1 MKPGNKQT
9 TSITPTQINHVTSI
23 EQANGKSHIS
33 ILITILPVLS
43 AIFAILPG
51 ILQKD
56 PGIDIV
62 KTGVLTMILTSAATF
77 YIRLNS
83 EILMNKTFPKIIIS
97 ICYLSS
103 ICLLLLVPEPE
114 TFCFWMI
121 GGLLVSMLI
130 DNKLGLLLHFNLSFI
145 LGIALSLR
153 PEIVIQLLIIGVL
166 MSLLAGALRQRS
178 TVIYAIIIIL
188 STNIT
193 LSFAINNFIFDTNG
207 TYNYLNSM
215 FSILA
220 ILAISFFL
228 CSFYDTIDKK
238 DMTLDS
244 AEHSL
249 DNADRRADAFAS
261 RNSEVLN
268 EGKDASLDRIT
279 VNREEQRS
287 ISATS
292 LKKDNATEHLEG
304 YDPNRNLGISASF
317 ELLCDKN
324 NELMSKMKEFS
335 ESLYSH
341 AIHIG
346 DLSSRAAKE
355 IGANDLIAMAGGL
368 YHEVGKLNGKNYIEE
383 GLLIAEDYAFPKELK
398 AILKE
403 HNIKYEKPSSV
414 EAAIVMLSDNVV
426 STIEYIA
433 KTEDHKFTTNKII
446 DNIFQMRMDKGTFD
460 TSNLSL
466 KDFKKLRE
474 FYQKEFAK

>member
-9 TSITPTQINHVTSI
+9 TSITPTQINNVTGI
-23 EQANGKSHIS
+23 EQANGKSHNS

-62 KTGVLTMILTSAATF
+62 KIGVLAMILTSAATF
-77 YIRLNS
+77 YIRLNL
-83 EILMNKTFPKIIIS
+83 EILMNKTYPKIIIA
-97 ICYLSS
+97 ICYLGS
-103 ICLLLLVPEPE
+103 ICLLLLVPESE

-130 DNKLGLLLHFNLSFI
+130 DNKLGLLFHFNLSFI
-145 LGIALSLR
+145 LGIALPLR

-193 LSFAINNFIFDTNG
+193 LSFAINNFIFDTKG

-228 CSFYDTIDKK
+228 CSIYDKIDKK

-249 DNADRRADAFAS
+249 DNADQRVDILAS
-261 RNSEVLN
+261 QNSEVLN
-268 EGKDASLDRIT
+268 KVKVDLDRISSDRT
-279 VNREEQRS
+279 EAGS
-287 ISATS
+287 ISAMS
-292 LKKDNATEHLEG
+292 LKEDRVKDHLDG
-304 YDPNRNLGISASF
+304 YDPNRNLGLPASY

-335 ESLYSH
+335 DSLYSH

-426 STIEYIA
+426 STIEYIE
-433 KTEDHKFTTNKII
+433 KTDDHKFTTNKII